1 MLKNNSPMYLP
12 TLEQVIDRSPPM
24 VTPDTSLIEVVTLMG
39 QSRSSCPLEQ
49 AVETTMNSKTGLIY
63 SPDLGPP
70 LIGQFKAS
78 CVFVMEKTSPGA
90 SGYSRL
96 KGIFTERDIVQ
107 MIARG
112 QNLTGATVAEVM
124 SQPVITLTASK
135 AQDVFTA
142 LILLRQHQIRHLPIL
157 DINGQLI
164 GVVTPESIRKAMLQP
179 ANILKMRTVAEVMA
193 SDVIQAPAN
202 ASVLALAKLMAENHV
217 SCVVIVKEEKPGE
230 PEKLARSPE
239 PIGMVTERDIVQF
252 QALELDLSQIEAAMV
267 MSTPLFSLSP
277 NDSLWVAHQEMQ
289 QRYVR
294 RLVVS
299 GSQGEL
305 LGILTQ
311 TNLLRVL
318 DPMEMSGI
326 IDALHLAVEERT
338 SELKNAITSLSL
350 ANVQLESEMAI
361 RSRAEEQLR
370 LLESCVVSANDA
382 IVIMDK
388 GFLDPSD
395 PKIVYINEA
404 FTLMTGYLPK
414 EIIGKTPNCLRG
426 PATDPTQI
434 AKIRRAFVEQKALR
448 IELIN
453 YRQDGSTYWVELN
466 SVPITNEQGI
476 LTHWVSIQRDVT
488 ERKQMEQAL
497 FKEKELAQVTLQ
509 SIGDGVI
516 TTNAGDLISSL
527 NPMAEKLTG
536 WSTTE
541 AKGLPLCKVLKIV
554 NEITREPL
562 ENITQIALW
571 EDRIV
576 DEANNG
582 ILIARSGR
590 EFAIDHSVAPIH
602 ASDGQIIGAVVVF
615 RDVTQVRT
623 QARQLSWQATHDALT
638 GLVNRRE
645 FEYQLEQAIMAA
657 KNLNEHHILLY
668 LDLDRF
674 KIVNDTCGHGA
685 GDELLRQVSQL
696 FKSKIRKTDM
706 LARLGGD
713 EFATLLYHCPLEC
726 GLQIA
731 ESLLRCTQ
739 TFRFAWEGK
748 TFSIGVS
755 IGLVVVNIDSTSTSC
770 VLTAADIACYAAK
783 DKGRNRV
790 QVYQAGDRE
799 LARQRGETQWAV
811 QINQALEENW
821 FSLYSQPIM
830 SLSNPND
837 RHKHCEILLRLRDR
851 SGQIISPMA
860 FIPAAERYNLMHAI
874 DRWVISTLFSY
885 LHADPNFRL
894 QTKECLNS
902 QKWIREEET
911 EEENSSLN
919 PSPYPKTSSS
929 ALRCPNFQSLYT
941 VNLSGAS
948 INEDRFIDFLHEQ
961 FAVYMVPPDA
971 ICFEITETLAIANL
985 GKAVK
990 FIEKLKEL
998 GCWFA
1003 LDDFGSG
1010 MSSFAYLKS
1019 LPVDFLKIDGNF
1031 VKNIVESQIDLAMVE
1046 AINRIG
1052 HVMGIK
1058 TIAEYVENEA
1068 VMAKLKELGVDYAQG
1083 YYLGM
1088 PEPFNLIVS
1097 PSEGEIVGEF
1107 PGRVLTFEE
1116 KLAS

>member
-1 MLKNNSPMYLP
+1 MIKNDSPMYLP
-12 TLEQVIDRSPPM
+12 TLEQVIDHSPPM
-24 VTPDTSLIEVVTLMG
+24 VAPDTPLIEVVTLMG
-39 QSRSSCPLEQ
+39 QIRSSCPLGKDAAAILDQKPVFISPHQ
-49 AVETTMNSKTGLIY
+49 A
-63 SPDLGPP
+63 PP
-70 LIGQFKAS
+70 IIKQFRSS
-78 CVFVMEKTSPGA
+78 CVFVMEKSSTEA

-107 MIARG
+107 MIASG
-112 QNLTGATVAEVM
+112 QNLKGATVGEVM
-124 SQPVITLTASK
+124 TAPVITLTASK

-193 SDVIQAPAN
+193 SDVVQAPAT
-202 ASVLALAKLMAENHV
+202 ASVLSLAKLMAENHV
-217 SCVVIVKEEKPGE
+217 SCIVIVKEG
-230 PEKLARSPE
+230 KLGKQADSTSYPE

-252 QALELDLSQIEAAMV
+252 QALELDLSNFEARMV
-267 MSTPLFSLSP
+267 MSTPLFSLKP
-277 NDSLWVAHQEMQ
+277 DDSLWVAHQEMQ

-299 GSQGEL
+299 GPQGEL

-326 IDALHLAVEERT
+326 IDALHLAVEQRT
-338 SELKNAITSLSL
+338 SELKNAIASLSL

-361 RSRAEEQLR
+361 RERAEEQLR

-382 IVIMDK
+382 IVIMDA
-388 GFLDPSD
+388 GFSDPSN
-395 PKIVYINEA
+395 PNIVYVNEA
-404 FTLMTGYLPK
+404 FTLMTGYRPVD
-414 EIIGKTPNCLRG
+414 IIGKTPNCLRG
-426 PATDPTQI
+426 PATDPVQI
-434 AKIRRAFVEQKALR
+434 EKIRKSFVEREALR

-466 SVPITNEQGI
+466 SVPVINEHGI
-476 LTHWVSIQRDVT
+476 LTHWVSVQRDVT
-488 ERKQMEQAL
+488 KRKQMEQAL
-497 FKEKELAQVTLQ
+497 FEEKELAQVTLQ

-516 TTNAGDLISSL
+516 TTDANALISSL
-527 NPMAEKLTG
+527 NPVAEKLTG
-536 WSTTE
+536 WSTNA
-541 AKGLPLCKVLKIV
+541 AKGLPLTKVFRIV
-554 NEITREPL
+554 NEVTREPL
-562 ENITQIALW
+562 ENITQIALR
-571 EDRIV
+571 EDRII

-582 ILIARSGR
+582 ILIALSGR

-602 ASDGQIIGAVVVF
+602 ASDGRIIGAVVVF

-645 FEYQLEQAIMAA
+645 FEYQLEQVILAA
-657 KNLNEHHILLY
+657 QNLNEHHVLLY

-674 KIVNDTCGHGA
+674 KIVNDTCGHVA
-685 GDELLRQVSQL
+685 GDELLRQVSEL
-696 FKSKIRKTDM
+696 FKGKIRKTDL

-713 EFATLLYHCPLEC
+713 EFATLLYHCPLE
-726 GLQIA
+726 GGIMIA
-731 ESLLRCTQ
+731 ESLLRCIQ
-739 TFRFAWEGK
+739 TFRFSWQGK

-755 IGLVVVNIDSTSTSC
+755 IGLVGVNVDSTSTSA
-770 VLTAADIACYAAK
+770 VLSAADIACYAAK

-811 QINQALEENW
+811 QINQALEDDL
-821 FSLYSQPIM
+821 FSLYCQPIV
-830 SLSNPND
+830 SLNNPND
-837 RHKHCEILLRLRDR
+837 SHKHCEILLRLRDQ
-851 SGQIISPMA
+851 SGEIISPMA
-860 FIPAAERYNLMHAI
+860 FIPAAERYNLMHTI
-874 DRWVISTLFSY
+874 DRWVISTLFRY
-885 LHADPNFRL
+885 LHNDPNFRI
-894 QTKECLNS
+894 QTEECL
-902 QKWIREEET
+902 T
-911 EEENSSLN
+911 
-919 PSPYPKTSSS
+919 SPLDLT
-929 ALRCPNFQSLYT
+929 AADRVMRCSNLPSLYT

-948 INEDRFIDFLHEQ
+948 INEDRFIDFLQEQ
-961 FAVYMVPPDA
+961 FRIYRIPPEV

-985 GKAVK
+985 GKAVH
-990 FIEKLKEL
+990 FIEKLKEI

-1031 VKNIVESQIDLAMVE
+1031 VKNIVENQIDLAMVE

-1052 HVMGIK
+1052 HVMGLK

-1068 VMAKLKELGVDYAQG
+1068 VMLKLKDLGVDYAQG
-1083 YYLGM
+1083 YFLGM
-1088 PEPFNLIVS
+1088 PKPLNVTVS
-1097 PSEGEIVGEF
+1097 ARGDEVVGEF

-1116 KLAS
+1116 TLAC

>member
-1 MLKNNSPMYLP
+1 MIKNDSPMYLP
-12 TLEQVIDRSPPM
+12 TLEQVIDRSLPM
-24 VTPDTSLIEVVTLMG
+24 VAPDTPLIEVVTLMG
-39 QSRSSCPLEQ
+39 QIRSSCPLSKDTQ
-49 AVETTMNSKTGLIY
+49 AILNREPILI
-63 SPDLGPP
+63 SPHQAPP
-70 LIGQFKAS
+70 IIKQFRSS
-78 CVFVMEKTSPGA
+78 CVFVMEKSSSEP
-90 SGYSRL
+90 SKYSRL

-107 MIARG
+107 MIASG
-112 QNLTGATVAEVM
+112 QNLKGATVGEVM
-124 SQPVITLTASK
+124 TAPVITLTASK

-157 DINGQLI
+157 DIDGQLI

-193 SDVIQAPAN
+193 LDVVQAPAT
-202 ASVLALAKLMAENHV
+202 ASVLSLAKLMAKNHV
-217 SCVVIVKEEKPGE
+217 SCIVIVKEG
-230 PEKLARSPE
+230 KLGKQENSTPSPE

-252 QALELDLSQIEAAMV
+252 QALELDLSEFEAQMV
-267 MSTPLFSLSP
+267 MSTPLFSLKP
-277 NDSLWVAHQEMQ
+277 EDSLWVAHQEMQ

-299 GSQGEL
+299 GPQGEL

-326 IDALHLAVEERT
+326 IDALHLAVEQRT
-338 SELKNAITSLSL
+338 SELKSAIASLSL

-361 RSRAEEQLR
+361 RERAEEQLR

-382 IVIMDK
+382 IVIMDA
-388 GFLDPSD
+388 GFFDAAD
-395 PKIVYINEA
+395 PKIVYVNEA
-404 FTLMTGYLPK
+404 FTLMTGYRPVD
-414 EIIGKTPNCLRG
+414 IIGKTPNCLRG
-426 PATDPTQI
+426 PATDPAKI
-434 AKIRRAFVEQKALR
+434 EKIRRSFAEREALR

-466 SVPITNEQGI
+466 SVPVINEQGI
-476 LTHWVSIQRDVT
+476 LTHWVSVQRDVT
-488 ERKQMEQAL
+488 KRKQMEQAL
-497 FKEKELAQVTLQ
+497 FEEKELAQVTLQ

-516 TTNAGDLISSL
+516 TTDANALISSL
-527 NPMAEKLTG
+527 NPVAEKLTG
-536 WSTTE
+536 WSTKA
-541 AKGLPLCKVLKIV
+541 AKGLPLTKVFRIV

-562 ENITQIALW
+562 ENITQIALQ
-571 EDRIV
+571 EDRII

-582 ILIARSGR
+582 ILIALSGR

-602 ASDGQIIGAVVVF
+602 ASDGRIIGAVVVF

-645 FEYQLEQAIMAA
+645 FEYQLEQAILAA
-657 KNLNEHHILLY
+657 QNLNEQHVLLY

-674 KIVNDTCGHGA
+674 KIVNDTCGHVA
-685 GDELLRQVSQL
+685 GDELLRQVSEL
-696 FKSKIRKTDM
+696 FKGKIRKTDL

-713 EFATLLYHCPLEC
+713 EFATLLYHCPLEG
-726 GLQIA
+726 GLVIA
-731 ESLLRCTQ
+731 ESLLRCIQ
-739 TFRFAWEGK
+739 TFRFAWQGK

-755 IGLVVVNIDSTSTSC
+755 IGLVAVNIDSTSTSA
-770 VLTAADIACYAAK
+770 VLSAADIACYAAK

-790 QVYQAGDRE
+790 QVYQTGDRE

-811 QINQALEENW
+811 QINQALEDNL
-821 FSLYSQPIM
+821 FSLYFQPIV

-837 RHKHCEILLRLRDR
+837 SHKHCEILLRLRAR
-851 SGQIISPMA
+851 SGEIISPMA

-874 DRWVISTLFSY
+874 DRWVISTLFRY
-885 LHADPNFRL
+885 LHNDPSFKL
-894 QTKECLNS
+894 QA
-902 QKWIREEET
+902 EEILKSRCSCPGGERAVR
-911 EEENSSLN
+911 
-919 PSPYPKTSSS
+919 S
-929 ALRCPNFQSLYT
+929 ATLPSLYT

-948 INEDRFIDFLHEQ
+948 INEDRFIDFLQEQ
-961 FAVYMVPPDA
+961 FSIYMIPPEV

-985 GKAVK
+985 GKAVH
-990 FIEKLKEL
+990 FIEKLKDL

-1031 VKNIVESQIDLAMVE
+1031 VKNIVENPIDLAMVE

-1052 HVMGIK
+1052 HVMGLK

-1068 VMAKLKELGVDYAQG
+1068 VMIKLKELGVDYAQG
-1083 YYLGM
+1083 YFLGM
-1088 PEPFNLIVS
+1088 PKPLNLTVS
-1097 PSEGEIVGEF
+1097 ARGGEVVGEF

-1116 KLAS
+1116 TLAC